1 MLRIIESI
9 LKKHLDDA
17 AREYEKEVEFTV
29 ISNWDIL
36 WRYPDFAERRAL
48 AKELITAIRGVDIST
63 LRRIPT
69 LEEAKKF
76 LHDNCEL
83 GQDMAWIEYLAKNL
97 IKWLDRCEVEQGA

>member
-1 MLRIIESI
+1 MLRLIEAI

-17 AREYEKEVEFTV
+17 AREYEREVEFTV

-48 AKELITAIRGVDIST
+48 AKELIMAIRGVDIST

-76 LHDNCEL
+76 LHDYGEF
-83 GQDMAWIEYLAKNL
+83 GQDKTWIEYLAQNL
-97 IKWLDRCEVEQGA
+97 IKWLDRCQVEQGS

>member
-1 MLRIIESI
+1 MLRLIESI

-17 AREYEKEVEFTV
+17 VREYEREVEFNV

-69 LEEAKKF
+69 LEEANHF
-76 LHDNCEL
+76 LHDTGDF
-83 GQDMAWIEYLAKNL
+83 GQDKAWMEARAQNL
-97 IKWLDRCEVEQGA
+97 INWLDRCQVEQGA